1 MIDKKGIVS
10 VDETL
15 FEKISSVIKGNTPQL
30 AIFIPILTAMQV
42 AVLNYYFYLESL
54 GYYNYFGIDSK
65 MMLPYDKM
73 GFYDNITIVGVL
85 IVYWIYAIFSV
96 RMFLLKGNYMWKIV
110 CLFLIPFFLSVIL
123 VKGYTGVFSIEEMV
137 VFCMVFQWIMIFAL
151 GFCYVRSFHEDI
163 IKNSEKQKTRKKNK
177 KFKAR
182 WGNKEYGMFGLL
194 IVLICCVFALAHGY
208 YDSFTKAEMQRKFG
222 IINVDDVQYVV
233 IDSNID
239 KLVLQRCRVDS
250 NILYFE
256 KDTYYCIENNVLIQY
271 ESFGN
276 VLPE

>member
-1 MIDKKGIVS
+1 MIDKNGIVS
-10 VDETL
+10 ANKTP

-42 AVLNYYFYLESL
+42 AVLNYYFYMENW
-54 GYYNYFGIDSK
+54 GYYNYFGIDERL
-65 MMLPYDKM
+65 MLPNAKTSLYQ
-73 GFYDNITIVGVL
+73 NITIITIL
-85 IVYWIYAIFSV
+85 ALYWIYAIFSV
-96 RMFLLKGNYMWKIV
+96 RMFLLKGNYIGKIV
-110 CLFLIPFFLSVIL
+110 CLFILPFIFGVMLA
-123 VKGYTGVFSIEEMV
+123 KGYTDLFSIAV
-137 VFCMVFQWIMIFAL
+137 IVIFGILFNWLMILAL
-151 GFCYVRSFHEDI
+151 GFCYVSSFHNDI
-163 IKNSEKQKTRKKNK
+163 VKRPKKHKPRKRNK

-182 WGNKEYGMFGLL
+182 WGNKEYGTLGLL
-194 IVLICCVFALAHGY
+194 LILLGCVALLTHGY
-208 YDSFTKAEMQRKFG
+208 FDSYLKAKNQRKFG

-271 ESFGN
+271 ETFGN